1 MVVNSHVSVTT
12 LGVKDVGVAKKFY
25 GDGLGWAVQV
35 DPLNPPDHSLAT
47 WLITHRTR
55 TREEKTR

>member
-1 MVVNSHVSVTT
+1 MKIKLTS
-12 LGVKDVGVAKKFY
+12 GYVGVSKKFY
-25 GDGLGWAVQV
+25 GDGLGWAVQI
-35 DPLNPPDHSLAT
+35 DPLNPPDLSLAT